1 MQDASQRPGGK
12 AGEASKGSKA
22 HEEDTEDVASGDKF
36 FQSLRMEGM
45 VRMEAVPV

>member
-22 HEEDTEDVASGDKF
+22 HEEDRMTFATSV
-36 FQSLRMEGM
+36 LRMEGM